1 MVIGERAIWAD
12 RFRSLDKRVLA
23 RVLAVWDRCLV
34 GLPSQPY
41 EDTITIQLVDVLSQ
55 DPEIRRLVH
64 WIEFQYEPF
73 GYQSDGT
80 AYSKGKIDM
89 AVLLDQ
95 DRERYLAYECKRLN
109 LIHRGRRSSLAT
121 LYVTKGLQRFI
132 TEQYAE
138 KLPVGCMLGYVLDGD
153 LPFAHSKVL
162 GAIETRRCGIGL
174 SMAPIED
181 TVTPSLV
188 RFSSRHRRTSSG
200 DEIEIRHTLLACRS
214 RTR

>member
-1 MVIGERAIWAD
+1 MVN
-12 RFRSLDKRVLA
+12 
-23 RVLAVWDRCLV
+23 
-34 GLPSQPY
+34 
-41 EDTITIQLVDVLSQ
+41 
-55 DPEIRRLVH
+55 

-80 AYSKGKIDM
+80 AYSKGRIDM

-95 DRERYLAYECKRLN
+95 DRESYLAYECKRLN
-109 LIHRGRRSSLAT
+109 LTHSSRRRSLAT
-121 LYVTKGLQRFI
+121 LYVTKGLHRFV

-153 LPFAHSKVL
+153 VPFAHSKVL
-162 GAIETRRCGIGL
+162 RAIETKRRCVGL
-174 SMAPIED
+174 IMAPIEG

-200 DEIEIRHTLLACRS
+200 EEMEIRHTLLACRS